1 MRKNIMIKPILL
13 TMFVLTF
20 APLAYAEYLCPQGI
34 GASSGDKPFHT
45 YTTKQARKLAFCGWS
60 ENKTEEMIKAA
71 EYEVIDTANGKVLL
85 RFGALEWTFIK
96 ENEGTITITQVLYLP
111 SGDDWKYL
119 PVDRYIYRL
128 KETDRKINFER
139 EYVFKPPQF
148 DKKKISEV
156 LEAYKILK
164 GKKYGNESISGML
177 MLAALSGSKEAQKLL
192 INLKEYLVLDGA
204 VAEAYTSIMDVY
216 NEYIRNREHNK
227 LLKRDAPKD
236 RRAP

>member
-1 MRKNIMIKPILL
+1 MIKPILL
-13 TMFVLTF
+13 TVCILTF

-34 GASSGDKPFHT
+34 GASSGDKPFYT
-45 YTTKQARKLAFCGWS
+45 YTTKQGRKLAFCGWS
-60 ENKTEEMIKAA
+60 ENKTGEMIKAA
-71 EYEVIDTANGKVLL
+71 EYEVIDTTNDKVLL
-85 RFGALEWTFIK
+85 QFGALERTFVK
-96 ENEGTITITQVLYLP
+96 ENSRTITITQVLYLP
-111 SGDDWKYL
+111 SGDNWKYV

-128 KETDRKINFER
+128 KETDGEIDFER
-139 EYVFKPPQF
+139 QYVFKPPRF

-156 LEAYKILK
+156 LEAYKVLK
-164 GKKYGNESISGML
+164 EKKHGNESISGML

-192 INLKEYLVLDGA
+192 IYLKEYLILDGA